1 MKIEEKDIK
10 EIMRLYLAEPKTEE
24 EQLAHSSALI
34 NFEDKYGWEVMDM
47 VESLIDEMPSHVIDV
62 MEG

>member
-1 MKIEEKDIK
+1 MC
-10 EIMRLYLAEPKTEE
+10 
-24 EQLAHSSALI
+24 SSDLALI

-47 VESLIDEMPSHVIDV
+47 VENLIDEMPSHVIDV